1 MGNAEEEEEGQF
13 IFRGYAL
20 TNKIRQGIVGCV
32 NKAVDQTFLQKDVFI

>member
-1 MGNAEEEEEGQF
+1 MLNLSLEKNGQF